1 MNDLVQLPAIAKRNK
16 LNYNKRFCAEII
28 RPVLVKGMPLSID
41 KTNFKKE
48 VQVSHKILQSTKGQD
63 LMVDVS
69 GQSTVSSLIYR

>member
-16 LNYNKRFCAEII
+16 LNYNKHFCAEII

-41 KTNFKKE
+41 KNFKKE
-48 VQVSHKILQSTKGQD
+48 VQVSHKMLQSTKGQD